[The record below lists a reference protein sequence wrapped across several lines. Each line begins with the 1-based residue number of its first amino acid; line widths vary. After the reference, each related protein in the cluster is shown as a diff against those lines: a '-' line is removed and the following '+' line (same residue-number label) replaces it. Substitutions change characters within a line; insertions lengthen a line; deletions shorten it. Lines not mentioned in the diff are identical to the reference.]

1 MSRIQALHHLILPM
15 LPHPLSSARGS
26 SVAQELRQVAKG
38 MSWDVITAEWR
49 GTVSKEAIAEA
60 VELAQQAFEDHPAEL
75 FVQ

>member
-1 MSRIQALHHLILPM
+1 M
-15 LPHPLSSARGS
+15 
-26 SVAQELRQVAKG
+26 AQELRQVAKG